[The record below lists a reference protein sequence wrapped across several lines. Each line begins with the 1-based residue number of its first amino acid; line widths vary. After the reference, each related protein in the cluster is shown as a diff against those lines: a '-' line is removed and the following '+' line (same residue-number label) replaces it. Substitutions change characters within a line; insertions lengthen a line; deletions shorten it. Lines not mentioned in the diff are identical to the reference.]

1 MTLTFLQ
8 CNSTPHTAR
17 HVCSCHHH
25 SNQRMLSELSSCHVL
40 CPGLPN
46 YARNHV
52 ILGFH
57 PEDVRILPI
66 QTPNY
71 QRYDHKKCP
80 IFHSPSRRIPASERT
95 YDENMCSKCTHLH
108 TSILKLICHKYS
120 RINSD
125 LEKQLSS
132 SPATSS
138 NSSSSSHGLPSSSSV
153 KDSSSS
159 SRQNPGTYYT
169 VYYSVIPRLH
179 ASKHSGRVW
188 EYDCIE

>member
-1 MTLTFLQ
+1 MRRVR
-8 CNSTPHTAR
+8 SR
-17 HVCSCHHH
+17 HCH
-25 SNQRMLSELSSCHVL
+25 SNQRMLSELNPHPVL
-40 CPGLPN
+40 MLCALLPN

-71 QRYDHKKCP
+71 QRYDHKECP

-95 YDENMCSKCTHLH
+95 YDEKMCSKCTHLH

-138 NSSSSSHGLPSSSSV
+138 SSSHGLPSSSSV

-159 SRQNPGTYYT
+159 TRQNPGTYYT

-179 ASKHSGRVW
+179 ASKQVW
-188 EYDCIE
+188 E